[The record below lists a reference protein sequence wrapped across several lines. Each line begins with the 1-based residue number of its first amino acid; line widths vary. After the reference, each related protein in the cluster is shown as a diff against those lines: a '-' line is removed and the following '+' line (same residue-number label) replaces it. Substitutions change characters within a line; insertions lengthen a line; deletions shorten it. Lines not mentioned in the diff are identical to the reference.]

1 MPSRVIY
8 VVDDNAEM
16 RRSMH
21 LMLSGAGY
29 TVETFASGARF
40 LECAARLPCGIVL
53 LDLRMPDAD
62 GLEVLTTL
70 AARHPQFPCLIF
82 SGHGEIELA
91 VKAIKSGARDFI
103 EKPLREEVLIQI
115 LEREFDTMD
124 ANWALKSVRDS
135 ATKLV
140 ARLTERERQVFQG
153 MARGLSNKLIAHHL
167 GISTRTVEMHRAKM
181 MNRLECESVAEVVGI
196 ALHSGEDIT
205 PWHHSAEKT
214 NR

>member
-1 MPSRVIY
+1 
-8 VVDDNAEM
+8 
-16 RRSMH
+16 MH

-29 TVETFASGARF
+29 SVETFASGSGF
-40 LECAARLPCGIVL
+40 LASASRLVCGLVL

-62 GLEVLTTL
+62 GLEVLGELTS
-70 AARHPQFPCLIF
+70 RYPHFPCLIF

-103 EKPLREEVLIQI
+103 EKPLREEALLPI
-115 LEREFDTMD
+115 LEREFESMDTD
-124 ANWALKSVRDS
+124 RTLKSVKDS
-135 ATKLV
+135 AATLV

-167 GISTRTVEMHRAKM
+167 GISTRTVEMHRANM

-196 ALHSGEDIT
+196 AVHSGEDLT
-205 PWHHSAEKT
+205 PWHLSAEE
-214 NR
+214 R